1 MGKSIS
7 FEEGL
12 IVLEVRN
19 STLEVLVLCQALML
33 TDPGSKLY
41 QYLHCLICARRQ

>member
-12 IVLEVRN
+12 IVLTTQN
-19 STLEVLVLCQALML
+19 STLEFMLLCQALML
-33 TDPGSKLY
+33 ADPGSKLY
-41 QYLHCLICARRQ
+41 QYLPCLICAHR

>member
-12 IVLEVRN
+12 IVLTTQYR
-19 STLEVLVLCQALML
+19 TLEVLVLCQALML
-33 TDPGSKLY
+33 ADPGSKLY
-41 QYLHCLICARRQ
+41 QYLPCLICAHR